1 MNRSEHKIVQY
12 LNEAHAAELAL
23 VSTLRAHIAMTP
35 RGEYRSGLERHL
47 GETKDHAQRLQRRV
61 RQLGA
66 GRNPLQ
72 AGLGLAQSMVGQAM
86 VMTKGP
92 LDMVRGFSPEEKLL
106 KNAKDEC
113 ATEALEIATYDA
125 LERLARGLGD
135 EETAR
140 LAAEIRAD
148 EERMLGQLREQ
159 LPKLTDAV
167 IQAEVRGQSTYDPS
181 KTGAADAVNRLQ
193 SAASEAVN
201 RAQQAASDVTNAAQ
215 RSAAEAAERARET
228 AAEAAKR
235 AQETAAEAAERARA
249 TASEAAERARAT
261 ASRAADRSGTGTAAP
276 AAPSGSATP
285 TAERPT
291 TPTAAPTGGPADSP
305 ATPVAAEGAAQ
316 AGRAVE
322 AAGAASDADP
332 PFEGYDALSAGQ
344 VVARLADLS
353 PDEIRRVD
361 AYERSHKGRV
371 SVLRVT
377 ESKLATA

>member
-47 GETKDHAQRLQRRV
+47 GETKDHAQRIQRRV

-72 AGLGLAQSMVGQAM
+72 AGLGLAQSMVGQAV

-140 LAAEIRAD
+140 LAAEIRSD

-215 RSAAEAAERARET
+215 RSASEAAERARET
-228 AAEAAKR
+228 AAEATKR
-235 AQETAAEAAERARA
+235 AQETAAEATKRAQERAA
-249 TASEAAERARAT
+249 EAAERARAK
-261 ASRAADRSGTGTAAP
+261 ASRAAGRTQTGTPAP
-276 AAPSGSATP
+276 EASATP
-285 TAERPT
+285 TAERPA

-322 AAGAASDADP
+322 AAGAASEAEP

>member
-47 GETKDHAQRLQRRV
+47 GETKDHAQRIQRRV

-72 AGLGLAQSMVGQAM
+72 AGLGLAQSMVGQAV

-135 EETAR
+135 EETAS
-140 LAAEIRAD
+140 LAAEIRSD

-215 RSAAEAAERARET
+215 RSASEAAERARET
-228 AAEAAKR
+228 AAEATKR
-235 AQETAAEAAERARA
+235 AQETAAEATKRAQERAA
-249 TASEAAERARAT
+249 EAAERARAK
-261 ASRAADRSGTGTAAP
+261 ASRAAGRTQTGTPAP
-276 AAPSGSATP
+276 EASATP
-285 TAERPT
+285 TAERPA

-322 AAGAASDADP
+322 AAGAASEAEP

>member
-47 GETKDHAQRLQRRV
+47 GETKDHAQRIQRRV

-148 EERMLGQLREQ
+148 EERMLGQLREH

-215 RSAAEAAERARET
+215 RSATEAAERARET

-235 AQETAAEAAERARA
+235 AQERAA
-249 TASEAAERARAT
+249 EAAERARAT

-276 AAPSGSATP
+276 SASATP

-305 ATPVAAEGAAQ
+305 ASPVAAEGAAQ